1 MGKKKIFTDT
11 EILECVE
18 PQLREITKFVMDDIK
33 EKSLSAIRDFYLDYN
48 PTKYNRHY
56 AMPFVLNTPKVK
68 QMKDKIRLT
77 FSFTGANYK
86 LHMWKGKNVGF
97 DGVFV
102 QGYHGGPI
110 YYVVEHSTTVGIIKE
125 YKTEPAYRS
134 VPSPWEEIRN
144 YAVYIYNAKVF
155 E

>member
-1 MGKKKIFTDT
+1 MKKKLFSNE
-11 EILECVE
+11 EILECIN
-18 PQLREITKFVMDDIK
+18 PKMQGIIK
-33 EKSLSAIRDFYLDYN
+33 YIMEDMQDRSVSAIRDFYLDYN

-56 AMPFVLNTPKVK
+56 AMPFVLNTPRVK

-77 FSFTGANYK
+77 FSFTGADYK
-86 LHMWKGKNVGF
+86 LHMWRGKNVGF

-110 YYVVEHSTTVGIIKE
+110 HYVNSYNTPTGVVKE
-125 YKTEPAYRS
+125 YETVPAYRS
-134 VPSPWEEIRN
+134 IPSPWEEIRN
-144 YAVYIYNAKVF
+144 YAVFLYNAKVL